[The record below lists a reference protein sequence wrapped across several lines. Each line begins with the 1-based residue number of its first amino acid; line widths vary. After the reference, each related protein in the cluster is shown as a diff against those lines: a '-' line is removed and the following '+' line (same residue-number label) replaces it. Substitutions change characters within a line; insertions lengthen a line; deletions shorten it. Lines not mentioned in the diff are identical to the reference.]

1 MFELGQPTFRPDFT
15 DTQASGR
22 KVKPE
27 TCAKRAKI
35 SDQVNALLYENSPII
50 GRPNSNE
57 RPEKLE
63 KLEKPE
69 RKATEIG
76 QRLR

>member
-27 TCAKRAKI
+27 NCAKRAGGKI

-50 GRPNSNE
+50 GRPNSDE

-63 KLEKPE
+63 KPEK
-69 RKATEIG
+69 KATEIG
-76 QRLR
+76 KRLR

>member
-27 TCAKRAKI
+27 DCAKRAGGKI

-50 GRPNSNE
+50 GRDE

-63 KLEKPE
+63 KPEK
-69 RKATEIG
+69 KAPEIG
-76 QRLR
+76 KRLR